1 MSDGKSIDRT
11 DAQLAF
17 GSEQNIGQT
26 EKTMTTKK
34 INTKS
39 KGTATETSAIQ
50 PEAARPKE
58 TTTLEFISPELATV
72 YLKAN
77 INNRSPNERRIDKY
91 ASDIKNGKWVV
102 TNQAIGFMEDGS
114 LGDGQHRLMAIVRAG
129 IGVWSNVTRNMTS
142 RARDVIDTNTPRK
155 PHEIFEMTGGE
166 RLAPNVRGALYATR
180 ALALHGDL
188 RKMDMN
194 WDVQT
199 LREAFAEHS
208 DAVFAVHEALG
219 RKHDRLSQSAV
230 MAALAIAYKT
240 IPLKVVEF
248 AGMLRSGANLTE
260 GHPALALRNFV
271 SLNYQSGSLAERDG
285 LAGRTFSALDAFVRG
300 ESREFVKPNEGA
312 RARYLA
318 PWRKA
323 K

>member
-1 MSDGKSIDRT
+1 
-11 DAQLAF
+11 
-17 GSEQNIGQT
+17 
-26 EKTMTTKK
+26 
-34 INTKS
+34 
-39 KGTATETSAIQ
+39 
-50 PEAARPKE
+50 
-58 TTTLEFISPELATV
+58 
-72 YLKAN
+72 
-77 INNRSPNERRIDKY
+77 
-91 ASDIKNGKWVV
+91 
-102 TNQAIGFMEDGS
+102 
-114 LGDGQHRLMAIVRAG
+114 
-129 IGVWSNVTRNMTS
+129 MTS
-142 RARDVIDTNTPRK
+142 RARDAIDTGTGRK
-155 PHEIFEMTGGE
+155 PHEIFEMTGGVK
-166 RLAPNVRGALYATR
+166 LAPNVRGALYAVR

-194 WDVQT
+194 WDVRT
-199 LREAFAEHS
+199 LREAYAEHS

-230 MAALAIAYKT
+230 MAALAIAHKT

-300 ESREFVKPNEGA
+300 ESRDFVKPNEGA